1 MGYWEDRLAKSQNKR
16 TEKSIKETEEQLRKY
31 YSSSMKKI
39 IGQFEETYNKLL
51 LSIEEGKEPTPAD
64 LYKLDKYWQMQGQ
77 LRQELEKLGDK
88 QVGALSDSF
97 MRHYQG
103 VYESLSLPSGKDYGT
118 IDKKGAYQ
126 MINQI
131 WCTDGKSWSD
141 RVWTNTDRLQETLNQ
156 HLIDCVVTGKKPTEL
171 KKILQED
178 FQVSYSRADS
188 VVRTEM
194 AHIQTQAAQQRYI
207 DYGIAEV
214 EVLADEDERRCEVCG
229 KLHGKKF
236 KITEKM
242 PVPAHPRCRCCV
254 IPVVDTGNK
263 KMELNLQ
270 LFAEKSEA
278 SLKGKTNISNTTVKL
293 TEVQQEAQR
302 KVEEL
307 KKQDELVFHNLD
319 TEHHKEHC
327 RYFLGKDDET
337 TLLEYQKMASA
348 FIKKDIDGN
357 DVDGFI
363 SEAGWLF
370 KYEHSTKQ
378 FGLLSPFGT
387 ISTYFVPDEPEEYWK
402 KQINEYK
409 KKE

>member
-1 MGYWEDRLAKSQNKR
+1 MGYWEERLAKSQNKR

-31 YSSSMKKI
+31 YSSAMKKI

-131 WCTDGKSWSD
+131 WCADGKSWSD

-207 DYGIAEV
+207 DYGITEV
-214 EVLADEDERRCEVCG
+214 EVLVGEDERTCKICS
-229 KLHGKKF
+229 KLEGKKF
-236 KITEKM
+236 SVKASM
-242 PVPAHPRCRCCV
+242 PVPAHPRCRCCI
-254 IPVVDTGNK
+254 IPTFDAITQAYPNENLNRSELIGVPASTTNGDNQEIRLWYYVNIHDIATRIDYSLPIAEQAQQACNLRNEIK
-263 KMELNLQ
+263 LEARAAMKDRAKAEELN
-270 LFAEKSEA
+270 
-278 SLKGKTNISNTTVKL
+278 
-293 TEVQQEAQR
+293 R
-302 KVEEL
+302 KEPPATLEEL
-307 KKQDELVFHNLD
+307 ILS
-319 TEHHKEHC
+319 
-327 RYFLGKDDET
+327 
-337 TLLEYQKMASA
+337 KMARYKMTREEALRDVVRSA
-348 FIKKDIDGN
+348 PITRKS
-357 DVDGFI
+357 VD
-363 SEAGWLF
+363 EELF
-370 KYEHSTKQ
+370 GE
-378 FGLLSPFGT
+378 
-387 ISTYFVPDEPEEYWK
+387 
-402 KQINEYK
+402 
-409 KKE
+409 